1 MQFGEQAS
9 PYLLPSILDIV
20 GTTLHSPSICPKI
33 LLASPLLTQIRS
45 LAMVGSLCTKA
56 TRDCSDEFPGMLGGS
71 RWQLR
76 ACIYGAG
83 LREPTAPSGG
93 SKRAQPGFSGALIA
107 SASSESAGPGLHVL
121 GALGYLLKW
130 KG

>member
-1 MQFGEQAS
+1 MLAPQYLGHSRYNLALSKYLSQDLVS
-9 PYLLPSILDIV
+9 LTPPYPDKVL
-20 GTTLHSPSICPKI
+20 G
-33 LLASPLLTQIRS
+33 
-45 LAMVGSLCTKA
+45 MVGFLCAKA
-56 TRDCSDEFPGMLGGS
+56 TRDCSEVPGMLGGS

-107 SASSESAGPGLHVL
+107 SASSESAGLGLHVL
-121 GALGYLLKW
+121 GAIGYLLMW

>member
-1 MQFGEQAS
+1 MQFEDQAS
-9 PYLLPSILDIV
+9 PCLLPSILDIV
-20 GTTLHSPSICPKI
+20 GITLHSPSICPKI

-45 LAMVGSLCTKA
+45 LGMVGFLCAKA
-56 TRDCSDEFPGMLGGS
+56 TRDCSEVPGMLGGS

-93 SKRAQPGFSGALIA
+93 SKRAQPGFSGALIT
-107 SASSESAGPGLHVL
+107 SASSESAGLGLHVL
-121 GALGYLLKW
+121 GAIGYLLMW

>member
-45 LAMVGSLCTKA
+45 WAMVGSLCAKA

-71 RWQLR
+71 R
-76 ACIYGAG
+76 GG
-83 LREPTAPSGG
+83 NSEPAFTAPG
-93 SKRAQPGFSGALIA
+93 
-107 SASSESAGPGLHVL
+107 SASRQRPLAEVSVPSPVSP
-121 GALGYLLKW
+121 AL
-130 KG
+130 

>member
-1 MQFGEQAS
+1 MLAPQYLGHSRYNFALSKYLSQDLVS
-9 PYLLPSILDIV
+9 LTPPYPDKVL
-20 GTTLHSPSICPKI
+20 G
-33 LLASPLLTQIRS
+33 
-45 LAMVGSLCTKA
+45 MVGFLCAKA
-56 TRDCSDEFPGMLGGS
+56 TRDCSEVPGMLGGS

-107 SASSESAGPGLHVL
+107 SASSESAGLGLHVL
-121 GALGYLLKW
+121 GAIGYLLNYQR
-130 KG
+130 